1 MPLRTRTT
9 YLVSHL
15 KTLRTIRFR
24 FCLLCCS
31 IFFLSLVWIELVT
44 RQNSVNEILIQEA
57 LENVGRD
64 LRYSNVYRK
73 TKHLPKNLKYL
84 LLWTRRDFAP
94 FSFLEEGQR
103 TFLKNNCS
111 VINCYVTAD
120 KRLFGTD
127 YTKFDAIAFN
137 GRTMKSYKL
146 PRKRSPHQKYIYFN
160 MESAENFPVCNTKF
174 DGFFN
179 WTATYKLDSDLPTP
193 YVLIRDKNRAIV
205 GPKRRMQW
213 KDNMENVYVDYRQTI
228 ENKTKMAAWFV
239 SHCRTKS
246 GRHIFV
252 DKLQKALSTYGHN
265 VDVFGNCGKLRCPRG
280 KKSTSELCNLLL
292 QKEYF
297 FYLALENSFAED
309 YVTEKLLTAMSY
321 SVIPVV
327 FGGADYSRFIPPE
340 SYIDG
345 RQMNSYQLAALM
357 DRLARSPRQYS
368 RYFRWKKYYTYHNPS
383 MNENM
388 CNICEALN
396 DRTMMEK
403 TTIYNNFRSWW
414 NPYYKERCR

>member
-1 MPLRTRTT
+1 MPQRTRATF
-9 YLVSHL
+9 LASHL
-15 KTLRTIRFR
+15 KTLRAVRFR
-24 FCLLCCS
+24 FYILCCS
-31 IFFLSLVWIELVT
+31 IFFLSLVLIEIAT
-44 RQNSVNEILIQEA
+44 RQNSVNESLIQEA

-84 LLWTRRDFAP
+84 LLWTRGDYSP

-111 VINCYVTAD
+111 MVNCYVTSD
-120 KRLFGTD
+120 KSLFGTD

-146 PRKRSPHQKYIYFN
+146 PHSRSPHQKYIYFN
-160 MESAENFPVCNTKF
+160 MESADNYPVCNQKF

-205 GPKRRMQW
+205 GPKHRMQW
-213 KDNMENVYVDYRQTI
+213 RENMGNVYLDYRQTT

-239 SHCRTKS
+239 SHCRTRS

-252 DKLQKALSTYGHN
+252 DKLQKALLSYGHH
-265 VDVFGNCGKLRCPRG
+265 VDIFGHCGNLRCPRG
-280 KKSTSELCNLLL
+280 RKGKTEPCNLLL
-292 QKEYF
+292 QKDYF

-309 YVTEKLLTAMSY
+309 YVTEKLLTAMSNN
-321 SVIPVV
+321 VIPIV
-327 FGGADYSRFIPPE
+327 FGGADYSRYVYFILTRVLF
-340 SYIDG
+340 SKYKTIRTKKLSMLCTTDVVDLRCLYINIS
-345 RQMNSYQLAALM
+345 NSLSEFCLV
-357 DRLARSPRQYS
+357 LIL
-368 RYFRWKKYYTYHNPS
+368 F
-383 MNENM
+383 
-388 CNICEALN
+388 EA
-396 DRTMMEK
+396 
-403 TTIYNNFRSWW
+403 
-414 NPYYKERCR
+414 